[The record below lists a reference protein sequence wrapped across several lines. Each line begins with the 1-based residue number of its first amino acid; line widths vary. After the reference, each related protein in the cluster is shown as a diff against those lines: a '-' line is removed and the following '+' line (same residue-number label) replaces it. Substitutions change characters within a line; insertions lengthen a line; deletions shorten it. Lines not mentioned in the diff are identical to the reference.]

1 MADWLKTCD
10 DAVYLEILVV
20 PRASRNAI
28 VGIHEDRLKLQ
39 ITAPPVDGA
48 ANKAIT
54 KLLTKALGI
63 GKSACT
69 ITAGETGRRKTI
81 RIDGVCE
88 ETVRALA
95 P

>member
-48 ANKAIT
+48 ANKAQIIVISVVLNRSARSLV
-54 KLLTKALGI
+54 KLYVLF
-63 GKSACT
+63 SDSVQR
-69 ITAGETGRRKTI
+69 TASN
-81 RIDGVCE
+81 
-88 ETVRALA
+88 
-95 P
+95 